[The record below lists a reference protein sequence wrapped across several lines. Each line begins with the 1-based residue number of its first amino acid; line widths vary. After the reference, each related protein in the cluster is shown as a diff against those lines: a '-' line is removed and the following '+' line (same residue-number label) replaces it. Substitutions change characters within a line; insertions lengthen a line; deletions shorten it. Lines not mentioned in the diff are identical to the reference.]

1 MKLIF
6 LKTCSAITWIL
17 LVLFLFNI
25 SFNQIA
31 WATYQLPDKARTRLD
46 ELGTLKF
53 SAETRAVQIM
63 GGLEILKDADPK
75 ILAELLDCK
84 NKYETARQ
92 AYSLIIDRLGFLS
105 KQGQDFSTKDLLH
118 TEKLARERRKEFWDC
133 QLSHRHDIGNIY
145 IIRIDGKFLKEVV
158 EMILIE
164 LKMVKKD
171 RERRNVL
178 TAFAEQLE
186 KQKWA
191 SWEEIEKRISM
202 ALNWRGRGEM
212 I

>member
-1 MKLIF
+1 MKSIF
-6 LKTCSAITWIL
+6 LKTCLQITWTL
-17 LVLFLFNI
+17 VVLFLFNV
-25 SFNQIA
+25 SFHPIA

-63 GGLEILKDADPK
+63 GGLEVLKNADPK
-75 ILAELLDCK
+75 IFAELLDCK
-84 NKYETARQ
+84 NKYEIARQ
-92 AYSLIIDRLGFLS
+92 AYSLIIDRIGFLS
-105 KQGQDFSTKDLLH
+105 KQGQDFSTKDLLY

-133 QLSHRHDIGNIY
+133 QLSHRHDTANNF
-145 IIRIDGKFLKEVV
+145 IIRIDGESLKDVV
-158 EMILIE
+158 EIIFIE
-164 LKMVKKD
+164 LKMIKED

-178 TAFAEQLE
+178 STFAEELE

-191 SWEEIEKRISM
+191 SWEEIEKRLGM
-202 ALNWRGRGEM
+202 AFNWRGRDET